1 MSSTDQTAEQKINES
16 LSAMLDG
23 EASDMEVRRILKSED
38 AELAK
43 RWQRYQ
49 LASAAIRKEADSGF
63 GSIDL
68 SAAISE
74 AIDNEPELSANTVD
88 ADVDTVKSKG
98 KIVNLWSNIGRFAVA
113 ASVAGAVVVGVQFSP
128 NDTATN
134 IATAPETPVAP
145 VSSGQPDLGV
155 DTTVRVVGQ
164 ESKPAQII
172 LNEETKKRVQE
183 GLEQE
188 AQRLIRE
195 HAENAAQNT
204 QNGVTPFV
212 RVPDGE

>member
-1 MSSTDQTAEQKINES
+1 MSSTDQTAKQKTNES

-23 EASDMEVRRILKSED
+23 EASDMEVRRILKSDD
-38 AELAK
+38 AELAQ

-49 LASAAIRKEADSGF
+49 LAGAAMRKETDLGF

-68 SAAISE
+68 SGAISE
-74 AIDNEPELSANTVD
+74 AIANEPELSL
-88 ADVDTVKSKG
+88 DTNKDTEQQKG
-98 KIVNLWSNIGRFAVA
+98 KIVSLWSNIGRFAVA

-128 NDTATN
+128 ETSTN
-134 IATAPETPVAP
+134 IADAPEVPVAP
-145 VSSGQPDLGV
+145 ASGQPDLGV
-155 DTTVRVVGQ
+155 NTTVRVVGQ

-172 LNEETKKRVQE
+172 ISEETRKKVEE

-188 AQRLIRE
+188 AQRLMLE
-195 HAENAAQNT
+195 HAENATQNT

>member
-1 MSSTDQTAEQKINES
+1 MSSSDQTAEQKINES

-38 AELAK
+38 AELTQ

-49 LASAAIRKEADSGF
+49 LAGAAMRKEADSGF

-68 SAAISE
+68 SAAISD
-74 AIDNEPELSANTVD
+74 AIANEPELSANP
-88 ADVDTVKSKG
+88 VDTDQDTKKSGNK
-98 KIVNLWSNIGRFAVA
+98 VANLWSNIGRFAVA

-128 NDTATN
+128 NDTSTN
-134 IATAPETPVAP
+134 IATAPEAP
-145 VSSGQPDLGV
+145 VSTQPSLSV
-155 DTTVRVVGQ
+155 DTTVRAVG
-164 ESKPAQII
+164 EISKPKPAQII
-172 LNEETKKRVQE
+172 ISEETQRKAQQ

-195 HAENAAQNT
+195 HAENASQNT
-204 QNGVTPFV
+204 PNGVTPFV